1 MSKPL
6 PVLVS
11 FGGVNSAGRSS
22 SHHAHARVTHQTL
35 SQDRRLATFDSLRQL
50 SNRPTATDDELLAG
64 TLIRQIG
71 GDHFDP
77 YAVPWNQPLSVQAA
91 GAEASIEIPSK
102 QVPET
107 IPAGWSVSAGSLEQ
121 TSQINLKGQHDWLL
135 PTTRDFDVKVASQ
148 LPDGFDPIS
157 LYPSRNHPRGVA
169 MSVYAA
175 SDTLGNL
182 GLTWDAISSLV
193 SPDQISVYAGS
204 SMGQLDDK
212 GFGGMLKQRHRGGR
226 VTSKQCPLGMA
237 QMPGDFTNAYVLG
250 TAGATGATIGA
261 CATFLYNLRHAVHD
275 IREGRAR
282 IAIVGAAEAPINP
295 ETMDGYLAMGALA
308 TDKELRALDGLDPS
322 QAPNY
327 RRACRP
333 FAENC
338 GFTMGES
345 AQFVVLFD
353 DALALETGASV
364 FASVP
369 DVFVNADGPKKSIS
383 GPGIGNYLT
392 VARATACAQA
402 LLGDELLRTA
412 GFVHAHGTGTPQN
425 RVTESAILNKVA
437 AAFGIND
444 WPVAAVKCY
453 LGHSL
458 AVASGDQLAMALGTW
473 DSGWLPGIEA
483 SDTLAADVLS
493 ENLSFCLDHRELAP
507 EQMAY
512 ALINAKGFGGNNA
525 TATVLG
531 PTQTVKLLRQ
541 RHGLQ
546 AMLNWEQKEAIT
558 AQERRDWERSVVAGE
573 AAVRYRFDD
582 GVLGDEHV
590 LISADELQLGERS
603 ISLRYDNPYA

>member
-11 FGGVNSAGRSS
+11 FGGINSAGRSS
-22 SHHAHARVTHQTL
+22 SHHAHGRLIHQVL
-35 SQDRRLATFDSLRQL
+35 SEERRQQTFASLRQL
-50 SNRPTATDDELLAG
+50 CNRPEATDEELLAA

-71 GDHFDP
+71 ADHFDP
-77 YAVPWNQPLSVQAA
+77 QAVPWNQPLSVQAA
-91 GAEASIEIPSK
+91 GADVHLELASK
-102 QVPET
+102 QVPKT
-107 IPAGWSVSAGSLEQ
+107 LPTGWSVSAGPTDQ
-121 TSQINLKGQHDWLL
+121 TSRVALQGQHDWLL

-148 LPDGFDPIS
+148 LPDGCNPTA

-175 SDTLGNL
+175 SDALGNL
-182 GLTWDAISSLV
+182 GLSWDAIVSLV
-193 SPDQISVYAGS
+193 APDQISVYAGS

-275 IREGRAR
+275 IQEGRAR
-282 IAIVGAAEAPINP
+282 VAIVGAAEAPINP

-322 QAPNY
+322 CTPDY

-333 FAENC
+333 FAQNC

-353 DALALETGASV
+353 DALALETGASI

-369 DVFVNADGPKKSIS
+369 EVFVHADGPKKSIS

-392 VARATACAQA
+392 VARATACAQS
-402 LLGDELLRTA
+402 LVGDELLRTA

-437 AAFGIND
+437 AAFGISD

-473 DSGWLPGIEA
+473 DSGWLPGIET
-483 SDTLAADVLS
+483 SDTLAEDVVS
-493 ENLSFCLDHRELAP
+493 E
-507 EQMAY
+507 
-512 ALINAKGFGGNNA
+512 
-525 TATVLG
+525 
-531 PTQTVKLLRQ
+531 
-541 RHGLQ
+541 
-546 AMLNWEQKEAIT
+546 
-558 AQERRDWERSVVAGE
+558 
-573 AAVRYRFDD
+573 
-582 GVLGDEHV
+582 
-590 LISADELQLGERS
+590 
-603 ISLRYDNPYA
+603 